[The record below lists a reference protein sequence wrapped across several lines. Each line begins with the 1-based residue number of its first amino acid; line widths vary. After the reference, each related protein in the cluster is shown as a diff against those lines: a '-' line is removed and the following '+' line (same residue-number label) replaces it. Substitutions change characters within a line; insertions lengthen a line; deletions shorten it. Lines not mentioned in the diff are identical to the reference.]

1 MPSSGQAPPKH
12 FSPRC
17 GNNLGANQ
25 FGNVRDFS
33 PQAVFRL
40 GFEDGRSTDQPAYAS
55 HALRRL
61 VSFGGTLMLMP
72 PRRKVLLSSC
82 LFAALT
88 ALGTGLVGTAA
99 NSATEAPA
107 GFNTPSFNSA
117 ASINN
122 GLVEPP
128 GDTFARDQQVYEENE
143 TVAGG
148 LGPVYNATSC
158 VNCHQNPNSGAAS
171 QITELRVGHNDANG
185 NFVNPTIL
193 INDGKNTI
201 TGRSIVDDRAIGPQA
216 QETIPATENIRT
228 LRAAL
233 NTLGDGFVEAID
245 DNTLI
250 AIAAEQP
257 GLSGGRIHGEVVEAP
272 IFEAPGQ
279 TRVGRFGWKD
289 QHSSLLS
296 FIADA
301 YLNEMGITNR
311 LRPTEVTQVLNTTTG
326 IEDQPDELGL
336 ADIDHFAQFV
346 RGTMAPPR
354 DTALAATPAAI
365 KGQALFSRI
374 GCSVCHVPSITT
386 APQGTVIDG
395 GMFTVPEAL
404 GDKII
409 HPFSDFLLHDIG
421 TGDGIVQVGPQDTAN
436 KLRTAPLWGLR
447 TKARFMHDLGSL
459 SLDNAISRHDG
470 EAREPARRFRE
481 LSPEEREALITF
493 LKTL

>member
-1 MPSSGQAPPKH
+1 
-12 FSPRC
+12 
-17 GNNLGANQ
+17 
-25 FGNVRDFS
+25 
-33 PQAVFRL
+33 
-40 GFEDGRSTDQPAYAS
+40 
-55 HALRRL
+55 
-61 VSFGGTLMLMP
+61 MLS
-72 PRRKVLLSSC
+72 RRKALLCSC
-82 LFAALT
+82 LFAAL
-88 ALGTGLVGTAA
+88 AVLGTGLVGTAS

-107 GFNTPSFNSA
+107 GFNTPSFNGA
-117 ASINN
+117 ASISN

-128 GDTFARDQQVYEENE
+128 GDTFARDQQVYENNEN
-143 TVAGG
+143 VADG

-158 VNCHQNPNSGAAS
+158 VSCHQNPNSGAAG

-193 INDGKNTI
+193 INDGQNTI

-216 QETIPATENIRT
+216 QETIPATENIRA

-245 DNTLI
+245 DSTLI
-250 AIAAEQP
+250 TIAAEQP
-257 GLSGGRIHGEVVEAP
+257 QLSGGRVHGEVVEAP

-311 LRPTEVTQVLNTTTG
+311 LRPTEVTQILNTTTG
-326 IEDQPDELGL
+326 VNDQPDELGL
-336 ADIDHFAQFV
+336 ANIDHFAQFV
-346 RGTMAPPR
+346 RGTMVPPR
-354 DTALAATPAAI
+354 DATLATTRAALA
-365 KGQALFSRI
+365 GQRLFHRA
-374 GCSVCHVPSITT
+374 GCNVCHMEAITT
-386 APQGTVIDG
+386 APAGTVIDG

-459 SLDNAISRHDG
+459 SLENAIKRHDG
-470 EAREPARRFRE
+470 EARDATQNFKD
-481 LSPEEREALITF
+481 LSPAQKEELITF
-493 LKTL
+493 LKSL

>member
-1 MPSSGQAPPKH
+1 
-12 FSPRC
+12 
-17 GNNLGANQ
+17 
-25 FGNVRDFS
+25 
-33 PQAVFRL
+33 
-40 GFEDGRSTDQPAYAS
+40 
-55 HALRRL
+55 
-61 VSFGGTLMLMP
+61 MLMP

-143 TVAGG
+143 TVAEG

-193 INDGKNTI
+193 INDGKNAI

-228 LRAAL
+228 LRAVL

-257 GLSGGRIHGEVVEAP
+257 HLSGGRVHGEIVEAP

-326 IEDQPDELGL
+326 INDQPDELGL
-336 ADIDHFAQFV
+336 ADIDHFTQFV
-346 RGTMAPPR
+346 RGTMVPPR
-354 DTALAATPAAI
+354 DTTLAATPAALA
-365 KGQALFSRI
+365 GQRLFGQV
-374 GCSVCHVPSITT
+374 GCNVCHMEAVTT
-386 APQGTVIDG
+386 APVGTVIDG

-447 TKARFMHDLGSL
+447 VKSRFMHDLGSL
-459 SLDNAISRHDG
+459 SLHNAIERHDG
-470 EAREPARRFRE
+470 EAHDAAQGFRD
-481 LSPEEREALITF
+481 LSPAQKEELITF
-493 LKTL
+493 LRTL

>member
-1 MPSSGQAPPKH
+1 
-12 FSPRC
+12 
-17 GNNLGANQ
+17 
-25 FGNVRDFS
+25 
-33 PQAVFRL
+33 
-40 GFEDGRSTDQPAYAS
+40 
-55 HALRRL
+55 
-61 VSFGGTLMLMP
+61 MLMRIST
-72 PRRKVLLSSC
+72 RRRVLLCCSLVTILAGLS
-82 LFAALT
+82 AALF
-88 ALGTGLVGTAA
+88 GSAA
-99 NSATEAPA
+99 TSATEAPA

-117 ASINN
+117 ASISN
-122 GLVEPP
+122 GLPEPA

-171 QITELRVGHNDANG
+171 QVTELRVGHNDANG
-185 NFVNPTIL
+185 NFVNPTIF
-193 INDGKNTI
+193 INDGQNTI

-216 QETIPATENIRT
+216 QEHIPATENIRT

-245 DNTLI
+245 DSTLM
-250 AIAAEQP
+250 AIADRQP
-257 GLSGGRIHGEVVEAP
+257 ELSNGKIHGEIVEAP

-301 YLNEMGITNR
+301 YLNEMGITSR
-311 LRPTEVTQVLNTTTG
+311 LRPTDVTTVLKTTKDP
-326 IEDQPDELGL
+326 EDQPDDLGL

-346 RGTMAPPR
+346 RGTMVPPR
-354 DTALAATPAAI
+354 DAVLAATPAAH
-365 KGQALFSRI
+365 KGQQLFRQI
-374 GCSVCHVPSITT
+374 GCNVCHMEAITT
-386 APQGTVIDG
+386 APTGTVIDG

-409 HPFSDFLLHDIG
+409 HPFSDYLLHDVG

-447 TKARFMHDLGSL
+447 TKARYMHDLKSL
-459 SLDNAISRHDG
+459 SLENAIARHQG
-470 EAREPARRFRE
+470 EAQEPASSFKD
-481 LSPEEREALITF
+481 LNAADQQALITF
-493 LKTL
+493 LNSL